1 MASKSVIFKGTLS
14 MLHRTVLHLEQ
25 FSFPTSFGK
34 RFETV
39 RDDLGSLLGW
49 FGKAKIVISL
59 GTSCKNQILKGL
71 ASKTLLQVLVS
82 ALGRLLHPLQ
92 ESS

>member
-14 MLHRTVLHLEQ
+14 MLHRTALNLEQ

-59 GTSCKNQILKGL
+59 RTSWKIRFSDDELRKHVFEAVLGGTWS
-71 ASKTLLQVLVS
+71 LV
-82 ALGRLLHPLQ
+82 Q
-92 ESS
+92 ESL